1 MPPSTGQLGSSLS
14 EWQSPQKK
22 VTGWFTLNDLF
33 MTENE
38 QCHPW
43 LNKDVHPPKTK
54 KYLSFFWKYN
64 PHSVKEENPA
74 GFDMLHHRRKI
85 SPKTKCVFNPWVLQ
99 CLTQKTIS
107 INIGQKAW
115 LCPQVSLRHGPHQQA
130 LATPPCAC

>member
-14 EWQSPQKK
+14 EWQSPRKK
-22 VTGWFTLNDLF
+22 VIGWFTLNDLF

-74 GFDMLHHRRKI
+74 GFDMLHHR
-85 SPKTKCVFNPWVLQ
+85 
-99 CLTQKTIS
+99 
-107 INIGQKAW
+107 INF
-115 LCPQVSLRHGPHQQA
+115 PQDQMFL
-130 LATPPCAC
+130 